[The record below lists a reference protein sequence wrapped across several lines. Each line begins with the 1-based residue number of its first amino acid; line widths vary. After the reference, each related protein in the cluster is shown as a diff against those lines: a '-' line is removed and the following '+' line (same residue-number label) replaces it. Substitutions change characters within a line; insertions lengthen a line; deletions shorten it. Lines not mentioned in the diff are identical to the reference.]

1 MAEDATVSAAQ
12 MVAALEAAGLRP
24 TRPRGA
30 LIAQIAEWALA
41 DKDFTSEELWHAAQQ
56 RAPWIGRSTAFRT
69 VELLAEFGFLDR
81 VTFADGSERYHA
93 VQPGTHHHHLTCEQC
108 HRVVD
113 IDTCLPAEILEGVAQ
128 ESGFAL
134 SGHRL
139 ELFGRCPDCQ
149 QSSPTQ
155 TISQEPACQD

>member
-1 MAEDATVSAAQ
+1 MTERPVVSAQ
-12 MVAALEAAGLRP
+12 QVVAALEAAGLRP

-30 LIAQIAEWALA
+30 MIDQIAAWSACG
-41 DKDFTSEELWHAAQQ
+41 KDFTSEELWHAAQE

-113 IDTCLPAEILEGVAQ
+113 IDACLPTPLLDGIAQ
-128 ESGFAL
+128 ASGFAL

-139 ELFGRCPDCQ
+139 ELFGKCPDCQ
-149 QSSPTQ
+149 QIGDDASMPSAT
-155 TISQEPACQD
+155 AHG